1 MSKVSNKKCCKVA
14 PFYFG
19 KNRRADPRTWEQ
31 GKSLLEYRLA
41 NESSV
46 DPGVEVDLIIVNNV
60 QDSKEAVDYLNSI
73 DGKKTKTGKIRVLHR
88 ENIGIS
94 FGAYNHAFENF
105 RDDYDYWLFLEDDL
119 FTNLEN
125 YYAQFLEQLEEDDN
139 LAYVAL
145 VGVGSQNT
153 PSAHAHNGAGCT
165 SKKYLDLIYDERGSL
180 PYHNAPGLP
189 SPDTTNTAQRQAFW
203 KKHCIGGE
211 VAFTNAYVQKG
222 YRIEKFRGEKPYIR
236 WIKGNSERGDLRDWG
251 RCDFV
256 HDKPYDFM

>member
-1 MSKVSNKKCCKVA
+1 MSKINNKRCCKVA

-31 GKSLLEYRLA
+31 GKSLLEYRIA
-41 NESSV
+41 NELKV
-46 DPGVEVDLIIVNNV
+46 DPGVAVDLIIVNNV
-60 QDSKEAVDYLNSI
+60 ENSKDAVDYLNSI

-94 FGAYNHAFENF
+94 FGAYNHAFKNF
-105 RDDYDYWLFLEDDL
+105 REDYDYWFFLEDDL

-125 YYAQFLEQLEEDDN
+125 YYSDFIDQLEEDEN

-145 VGVGSQNT
+145 VGVASQGQG
-153 PSAHAHNGAGCT
+153 SAHAHNGAGCT
-165 SKKYLDLIYDERGSL
+165 SKNYLDLIYNERGSL
-180 PYHNAPGLP
+180 PHYNAPGLP
-189 SPDTTNTAQRQAFW
+189 SPETTTTAERQAFW

-211 VAFTNAYVQKG
+211 VAFTNVYVGKG
-222 YRIEKFRGEKPYIR
+222 YRLEKFNGEKPYIR
-236 WIKGNSERGDLRDWG
+236 WIKGNSESGDLRDWG